1 MKKRKKLGAERL
13 SEFFRQFSVL
23 VESGLSIPETL
34 EIMQQDDTDREFCL
48 ACRKLGAFMT
58 EGKTVG
64 DAMEETGRFPE
75 PAIQMIRAAEM
86 SGQLVRT
93 TARLAVHYEKE
104 HRTEGKI
111 RSAVLYPKILV
122 LMMIFLML
130 FVFLEILP
138 TLEPI
143 LVDVTLPLL
152 TRILMGISHFLYAYR
167 YFLPVAAVMI
177 LAGWKILT
185 ERVWFRY
192 SYDRVICKFPVV
204 GRQIRI
210 ICTARFCENMSSLY
224 SSGLPITSCLKYTE
238 GTTGNMYLD
247 REIRTIMERV
257 SSGILLS
264 EAIRESGGFE
274 KKLAAVIVT
283 GEEAGHL
290 DKMLERIAG
299 SYEHESDLA
308 LNKLVNL
315 LEPVMILLIGIF
327 TGILI
332 LGIMEPMWNMYG
344 SLFSSGARRYRSAL
358 NFAAGTEARL
368 AAEAVVQILVENMCQ
383 EEPTGILEKL
393 QGPEGLPE
401 TEAAVWAE
409 TGNGEKKRI
418 ETVISSY
425 WKEDGSGLVLQAV
438 CTVNDRKEGASR
450 LIPMA
455 PVFVST
461 PSSAER
467 SGEEKP

>member
-1 MKKRKKLGAERL
+1 MKKCKKLGAERL

-152 TRILMGISHFLYAYR
+152 TRNPHGDQPFSVCVPL
-167 YFLPVAAVMI
+167 
-177 LAGWKILT
+177 
-185 ERVWFRY
+185 
-192 SYDRVICKFPVV
+192 FP
-204 GRQIRI
+204 
-210 ICTARFCENMSSLY
+210 A
-224 SSGLPITSCLKYTE
+224 
-238 GTTGNMYLD
+238 
-247 REIRTIMERV
+247 
-257 SSGILLS
+257 
-264 EAIRESGGFE
+264 SGGRYDP
-274 KKLAAVIVT
+274 
-283 GEEAGHL
+283 G
-290 DKMLERIAG
+290 R
-299 SYEHESDLA
+299 
-308 LNKLVNL
+308 
-315 LEPVMILLIGIF
+315 
-327 TGILI
+327 
-332 LGIMEPMWNMYG
+332 MEDPDGKSMV
-344 SLFSSGARRYRSAL
+344 SLQL
-358 NFAAGTEARL
+358 
-368 AAEAVVQILVENMCQ
+368 
-383 EEPTGILEKL
+383 
-393 QGPEGLPE
+393 
-401 TEAAVWAE
+401 
-409 TGNGEKKRI
+409 
-418 ETVISSY
+418 
-425 WKEDGSGLVLQAV
+425 
-438 CTVNDRKEGASR
+438 
-450 LIPMA
+450 
-455 PVFVST
+455 
-461 PSSAER
+461 
-467 SGEEKP
+467 

>member
-1 MKKRKKLGAERL
+1 
-13 SEFFRQFSVL
+13 
-23 VESGLSIPETL
+23 
-34 EIMQQDDTDREFCL
+34 
-48 ACRKLGAFMT
+48 
-58 EGKTVG
+58 
-64 DAMEETGRFPE
+64 
-75 PAIQMIRAAEM
+75 M

-138 TLEPI
+138 TLEPL

-238 GTTGNMYLD
+238 GTIGNRYLD
-247 REIRTIMERV
+247 REIRTIMACV
-257 SSGILLS
+257 SSGMLLS

-344 SLFSSGARRYRSAL
+344 SIR
-358 NFAAGTEARL
+358 
-368 AAEAVVQILVENMCQ
+368 
-383 EEPTGILEKL
+383 
-393 QGPEGLPE
+393 
-401 TEAAVWAE
+401 
-409 TGNGEKKRI
+409 
-418 ETVISSY
+418 
-425 WKEDGSGLVLQAV
+425 
-438 CTVNDRKEGASR
+438 
-450 LIPMA
+450 
-455 PVFVST
+455 
-461 PSSAER
+461 
-467 SGEEKP
+467 

>member
-138 TLEPI
+138 TLEPL

-238 GTTGNMYLD
+238 GTIGNRYLD
-247 REIRTIMERV
+247 REIRTIMARV
-257 SSGILLS
+257 SSGMLLS

-283 GEEAGHL
+283 GEEA
-290 DKMLERIAG
+290 EV
-299 SYEHESDLA
+299 
-308 LNKLVNL
+308 LVTVL
-315 LEPVMILLIGIF
+315 FVTVF
-327 TGILI
+327 TSL
-332 LGIMEPMWNMYG
+332 
-344 SLFSSGARRYRSAL
+344 LFSSGARRYRSAL

>member
-1 MKKRKKLGAERL
+1 M
-13 SEFFRQFSVL
+13 
-23 VESGLSIPETL
+23 
-34 EIMQQDDTDREFCL
+34 
-48 ACRKLGAFMT
+48 
-58 EGKTVG
+58 
-64 DAMEETGRFPE
+64 
-75 PAIQMIRAAEM
+75 
-86 SGQLVRT
+86 
-93 TARLAVHYEKE
+93 
-104 HRTEGKI
+104 
-111 RSAVLYPKILV
+111 YPKILV

-344 SLFSSGARRYRSAL
+344 SIR
-358 NFAAGTEARL
+358 
-368 AAEAVVQILVENMCQ
+368 
-383 EEPTGILEKL
+383 
-393 QGPEGLPE
+393 
-401 TEAAVWAE
+401 
-409 TGNGEKKRI
+409 
-418 ETVISSY
+418 
-425 WKEDGSGLVLQAV
+425 
-438 CTVNDRKEGASR
+438 
-450 LIPMA
+450 
-455 PVFVST
+455 
-461 PSSAER
+461 
-467 SGEEKP
+467 

>member
-152 TRILMGISHFLYAYR
+152 TRTHGDQPFSVCVPL
-167 YFLPVAAVMI
+167 
-177 LAGWKILT
+177 
-185 ERVWFRY
+185 
-192 SYDRVICKFPVV
+192 FP
-204 GRQIRI
+204 
-210 ICTARFCENMSSLY
+210 A
-224 SSGLPITSCLKYTE
+224 
-238 GTTGNMYLD
+238 
-247 REIRTIMERV
+247 
-257 SSGILLS
+257 
-264 EAIRESGGFE
+264 SGGC
-274 KKLAAVIVT
+274 
-283 GEEAGHL
+283 
-290 DKMLERIAG
+290 
-299 SYEHESDLA
+299 YDL
-308 LNKLVNL
+308 
-315 LEPVMILLIGIF
+315 GR
-327 TGILI
+327 
-332 LGIMEPMWNMYG
+332 MEDPDGKSM
-344 SLFSSGARRYRSAL
+344 
-358 NFAAGTEARL
+358 
-368 AAEAVVQILVENMCQ
+368 V
-383 EEPTGILEKL
+383 PL
-393 QGPEGLPE
+393 QL
-401 TEAAVWAE
+401 
-409 TGNGEKKRI
+409 
-418 ETVISSY
+418 
-425 WKEDGSGLVLQAV
+425 
-438 CTVNDRKEGASR
+438 
-450 LIPMA
+450 
-455 PVFVST
+455 
-461 PSSAER
+461 
-467 SGEEKP
+467 

>member
-152 TRILMGISHFLYAYR
+152 TRILMGISHFLYVYR

-192 SYDRVICKFPVV
+192 SYDRVICKFPVI

-344 SLFSSGARRYRSAL
+344 RSGGEKEPERRICDGGGSGDRAVCHGIYLTSLFVWGKALSFSIELCRRNGSEAGSRGGGADPCGEYVSGGA
-358 NFAAGTEARL
+358 
-368 AAEAVVQILVENMCQ
+368 
-383 EEPTGILEKL
+383 
-393 QGPEGLPE
+393 
-401 TEAAVWAE
+401 
-409 TGNGEKKRI
+409 
-418 ETVISSY
+418 
-425 WKEDGSGLVLQAV
+425 
-438 CTVNDRKEGASR
+438 DRN
-450 LIPMA
+450 P
-455 PVFVST
+455 
-461 PSSAER
+461 
-467 SGEEKP
+467 

>member
-1 MKKRKKLGAERL
+1 MKKCKKLGAERL

-93 TARLAVHYEKE
+93 TSRLAVHYEKE

-152 TRILMGISHFLYAYR
+152 TRILMGIS
-167 YFLPVAAVMI
+167 

-238 GTTGNMYLD
+238 GTIGNRYLD

-344 SLFSSGARRYRSAL
+344 SIR
-358 NFAAGTEARL
+358 
-368 AAEAVVQILVENMCQ
+368 
-383 EEPTGILEKL
+383 
-393 QGPEGLPE
+393 
-401 TEAAVWAE
+401 
-409 TGNGEKKRI
+409 
-418 ETVISSY
+418 
-425 WKEDGSGLVLQAV
+425 
-438 CTVNDRKEGASR
+438 
-450 LIPMA
+450 
-455 PVFVST
+455 
-461 PSSAER
+461 
-467 SGEEKP
+467 

>member
-152 TRILMGISHFLYAYR
+152 TRILMGISHF
-167 YFLPVAAVMI
+167 
-177 LAGWKILT
+177 
-185 ERVWFRY
+185 
-192 SYDRVICKFPVV
+192 PVV

-344 SLFSSGARRYRSAL
+344 SIR
-358 NFAAGTEARL
+358 
-368 AAEAVVQILVENMCQ
+368 
-383 EEPTGILEKL
+383 
-393 QGPEGLPE
+393 
-401 TEAAVWAE
+401 
-409 TGNGEKKRI
+409 
-418 ETVISSY
+418 
-425 WKEDGSGLVLQAV
+425 
-438 CTVNDRKEGASR
+438 
-450 LIPMA
+450 
-455 PVFVST
+455 
-461 PSSAER
+461 
-467 SGEEKP
+467 